1 MDRGG
6 RSIEIHWLKALFFRN
21 REGAF
26 CRSVPA
32 CVAKEGEALFFYLK
46 PCVVSLSLSTGRR
59 RRRLKRLRQQ
69 CREKGETTPASN
81 SLVAGGSRFSGDS
94 DSPPLSLSSS
104 GSQERPR
111 MLYGE
116 RERERERW
124 RQKKE
129 GASPPFL
136 SPTLYPPLFLKRG
149 GRSKGRG
156 KGSAR
161 AGP

>member
-1 MDRGG
+1 MWKTADGGEKRKKARMDRGA
-6 RSIEIHWLKALFFRN
+6 RSIEIHWLKAHFFRN

-32 CVAKEGEALFFYLK
+32 CVAKEEEALFLSQTV
-46 PCVVSLSLSTGRR
+46 CCQSLSTGRRR

-69 CREKGETTPASN
+69 CREKGERPPASN

-94 DSPPLSLSSS
+94 DSPLSLSSS

-116 RERERERW
+116 RERELEAKER
-124 RQKKE
+124 RRL
-129 GASPPFL
+129 PPLFSFANTL
-136 SPTLYPPLFLKRG
+136 SPTFFKKR
-149 GRSKGRG
+149 K
-156 KGSAR
+156 K
-161 AGP
+161 